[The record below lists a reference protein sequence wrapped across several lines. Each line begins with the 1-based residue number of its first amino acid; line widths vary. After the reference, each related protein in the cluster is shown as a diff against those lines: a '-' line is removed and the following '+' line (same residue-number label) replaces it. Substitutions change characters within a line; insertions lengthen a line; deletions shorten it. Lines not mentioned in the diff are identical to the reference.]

1 MNATIVKK
9 YNMKEDYYYFS
20 ITDDDTKTKI
30 VFSHCY
36 KKEDAA
42 DIAETILRITF
53 RNIKDRT
60 LFCASETVFLIKAV
74 LQFLGI
80 KDE

>member
-1 MNATIVKK
+1 MNVTIIKK
-9 YNMKEDYYYFS
+9 YDIKEDYYYFS
-20 ITDDDTKTKI
+20 ITDDDTNTRI

-60 LFCASETVFLIKAV
+60 LFCTSETVFLIKAI

>member
-1 MNATIVKK
+1 MNATIIRK
-9 YNMKEDYYYFS
+9 YNIKEDYYYFS

-30 VFSHCY
+30 VFSRGY

-42 DIAETILRITF
+42 DIAETILKITL
-53 RNIKDRT
+53 RNIKTRAD
-60 LFCASETVFLIKAV
+60 FSNSEIVFQIKAI